1 MTAAERGDIDSI
13 KILLACGADVH
24 RPASNGTT
32 ALYAAA
38 ERGHLRA
45 VLAMLAAGANVDAQR
60 RGGQTALFTAVVN
73 GWVRV
78 ARALLDK
85 GADVNLARQMDG
97 CTPLHAV
104 FDTFEWVASAAPGNA
119 VGHGNG
125 SLFFPTDSGSTGD
138 ANRNNSNFNGGVSG
152 EGSSLP
158 SSAVSTSAEANC
170 SATNMNFN
178 WGETN
183 ICNGNFNWGESSLTA
198 AVFAPG
204 PSLTAPKYMSPTRR
218 LSAAPLPVVHEEEFT
233 EEDETEDEG
242 RDECGE
248 SDEGTEGTE
257 ERERNHAC
265 KHPAGKENG
274 SSSSSVGSPSTFDW
288 TNTGAYNISP
298 DGFQQ
303 RNAPLSYQM
312 QHDKHKER
320 RSRRQRKGDK
330 MNRRSE
336 KASDSSFKI
345 IKAGVSNGCKSS
357 NYSDT
362 TVANND
368 GNSNTNNS
376 VSGVR
381 RSSPPP
387 GSGAEQAALH
397 MMQLLIKHGAD
408 LSKALVPSKETV
420 LHVAVKNGLMS
431 AVRLLAPIS
440 PDPAAAAEEGNT
452 VAHFAAKYGR
462 VEILGLLLQ
471 LFGDVLVN
479 ASNESGETPLHL
491 AARHNQGMAIKT
503 LVAAGAVIDARRD
516 FDQGTAL
523 CVACLF
529 NSVEA
534 AELLLRHGAAL
545 TPRGILTP
553 RNQALA
559 WGNHALAKYLED
571 VERAGPD
578 GYRSWVREPRIALLK
593 LRLLVTSNRASLVPP
608 PKNYG
613 AKDRVAQQQNDAIT
627 RHDIRAER
635 AIQYILGTGPS
646 QKVFASDIVFT
657 SIVSFW
663 WP

>member
-45 VLAMLAAGANVDAQR
+45 VLAILAAGANVDAQR

-78 ARALLDK
+78 ARALLDE

-125 SLFFPTDSGSTGD
+125 SLFFPTDGGSTGY
-138 ANRNNSNFNGGVSG
+138 ASGNSKYFNDGVSG
-152 EGSSLP
+152 EGSSL
-158 SSAVSTSAEANC
+158 SSSVVSTSAEANC

-242 RDECGE
+242 TDEHGE
-248 SDEGTEGTE
+248 SDEGTEGIE
-257 ERERNHAC
+257 ERERNRAC
-265 KHPAGKENG
+265 KHQTGKENESLP
-274 SSSSSVGSPSTFDW
+274 SSSGSPSTFDW
-288 TNTGAYNISP
+288 TNTGAYSISP

-303 RNAPLSYQM
+303 RNAPLSCQM
-312 QHDKHKER
+312 QHDKHKKR
-320 RSRRQRKGDK
+320 RSRRQRKV
-330 MNRRSE
+330 NQQSE
-336 KASDSSFKI
+336 KASNSSFKI
-345 IKAGVSNGCKSS
+345 IKAGVSNGYKSS

-362 TVANND
+362 TITNND

-376 VSGVR
+376 VR
-381 RSSPPP
+381 RTSPPP

-408 LSKALVPSKETV
+408 LSKALIPSKETA
-420 LHVAVKNGLMS
+420 LHVAVKNGFMS

-452 VAHFAAKYGR
+452 VAHLAAKYGR

-491 AARHNQGMAIKT
+491 AARHNQCMAIKK

-516 FDQGTAL
+516 FDQSTAL

-529 NSVEA
+529 NSFEA
-534 AELLLRHGAAL
+534 AQLLLRHGAAL
-545 TPRGILTP
+545 TPRGILAP

-571 VERAGPD
+571 MERAGPD

-593 LRLLVTSNRASLVPP
+593 LRLLITSNRASLLPP
-608 PKNYG
+608 SKNHG
-613 AKDRVAQQQNDAIT
+613 AKDRVAQQQNEAIT
-627 RHDIRAER
+627 RHDNRAER
-635 AIQYILGTGPS
+635 AIQFILGTGPS